1 MAASIVIIAI
11 LAIASVI
18 AAFVLILPEKR
29 KARLSPFWYRVREF
43 LTMRVLY
50 LEKIL
55 RTLYVIAT
63 VFTFVLCV
71 AGGLLSPFLL
81 PNSDKNFGSIL
92 LGMILGLLAGIIL
105 AAVLLFIIRISYEST
120 MLKVSLTKAAK
131 DINEKI
137 GGSSE
142 SRSYEEPRRRPA
154 PAPRPVTCRYCGTR
168 FDPRRG
174 YCPNCD
180 ERW

>member
-1 MAASIVIIAI
+1 MAASIVIILILCIVAI
-11 LAIASVI
+11 I
-18 AAFVLILPEKR
+18 AAFVFILPEKR
-29 KARLSPFWYRVREF
+29 KNRLSPLMYRVRDF

-55 RTLYVIAT
+55 RTLYVIFT

-71 AGGLLSPFLL
+71 SGGLLSPFLI
-81 PNSDKNFGSIL
+81 PDSDRSFGSVL
-92 LGMILGLLAGIIL
+92 LGMILGLLVGVIL

-137 GGSSE
+137 GGGSE
-142 SRSYEEPRRRPA
+142 SRGYEEPRRRPA

>member
-1 MAASIVIIAI
+1 MAASIVI
-11 LAIASVI
+11 LLLLCI
-18 AAFVLILPEKR
+18 AAIIGTFVFILPEKR
-29 KARLSPFWYRVREF
+29 KNRLSPLLYRVREF

-55 RTLYVIAT
+55 RTLYVITT
-63 VFTFVLCV
+63 VLTFVICV
-71 AGGLLSPFLL
+71 FGGLLSPFML
-81 PNSDKNFGSIL
+81 PSDEKSFGGVL
-92 LGMILGLLAGIIL
+92 LGMILGLIVGAIL
-105 AAVLLFIIRISYEST
+105 AFILLFIIRISYEST

-131 DINEKI
+131 DINEKV
-137 GGSSE
+137 GGGE

-154 PAPRPVTCRYCGTR
+154 PPRPVTCRYCGAR

-180 ERW
+180 ERL